1 MPSERLIEPPSSTSG
16 SFLDFLVCQDLDTLT
31 ADIAILGIPYGLPYK
46 MGGGANPQSQAP
58 DAIRAASERI
68 SMGRDRWD
76 FDIGGTLL
84 GGKDIR
90 VFDCGNVPGDPYD
103 PADHYRLAEAAV
115 RKILAAGALPII
127 IGGDHGI
134 PIPAFRA
141 YDAFGTDEIT
151 LVHIDAHI
159 DWRDEINGVTEGYS
173 SPIRRASEMS
183 HFGEIFQLGI
193 RGTGSAR
200 EEELRAAEAYGAH
213 IITAYEIHD
222 VGMDDVLGRIADGG
236 NYYITLDVDGIDPAL
251 MPGVLAPVAGGV
263 TFHQVRRLIHGLVG
277 KGRVVGMDVNEFA
290 PSHDV
295 GYVGAVTCGQ
305 IITNLIG
312 ATVHAGYFD

>member
-1 MPSERLIEPPSSTSG
+1 MSDMLTEPPARTAQ
-16 SFLDFLVCQDLDTLT
+16 SFLDFPICDNLNALD
-31 ADIAILGIPYGLPYK
+31 AHIAILGIPYGLPYK

-84 GGKDIR
+84 GGRDVR
-90 VFDCGNVPGDPYD
+90 VVDCGNVVGDPYD
-103 PADHYRLAEAAV
+103 PADHYRRAEAAT
-115 RKILAAGALPII
+115 RKILATGALPIVM
-127 IGGDHGI
+127 GGDHGI
-134 PIPAFRA
+134 PIPVFRA
-141 YDAFGTDEIT
+141 FDGYDEREIT

-159 DWRDEINGVTEGYS
+159 DWRDDINGVTEGYS
-173 SPIRRASEMS
+173 SPIRRAAEMT
-183 HFGEIFQLGI
+183 HFGDIYQLGI

-200 EEELRAAEAYGAH
+200 EEEYRAAQAYGAH

-222 VGMDDVLGRIADGG
+222 AGMDNVLSRIPEGG
-236 NYYITLDVDGIDPAL
+236 KYYITLDVDGMDPAL
-251 MPGVLAPVAGGV
+251 MPGVLAPVAGGL
-263 TFHQVRRLIHGLVG
+263 TFHQVRKLIHGLVG

-290 PSHDV
+290 PSHDP

-305 IITNLIG
+305 IMTNLIG
-312 ATVHAGYFD
+312 ACVHAGYFD